1 MRLSVR
7 RLACHPV
14 AALCLAAIACAPTT
28 AVPAPTPAER
38 PAAPATAPLQAVV
51 EQARKEGALT
61 LVWGEGSVGG
71 TDGVRRLAEGYNR
84 YYGLNLTV
92 SFTPGPSMGNL
103 VARLMQEY
111 QAGRPAT
118 SDVIIGYGN
127 HMAALLHAGV
137 LEASDWTSWAPDVP
151 SSEQA
156 AGGGVAIPIQSSIL
170 GITYNSGRLRA
181 DDVPRSL
188 YDLLKPSLKERIA
201 GQNAVAGFDQLSMP
215 EMWGE
220 QRVREYMAQYAE
232 QVAGVIRCNE
242 KQRIASGEFDVFALD
257 CSHGETLG
265 LKQQGV
271 PLDFAVASD
280 APLMKPIYMAVP
292 KHATHPQAAKLWVN
306 YLLTREAQDTIYSV
320 DMMDNHRLPGSR
332 TAADVE
338 RLQSGVSRF
347 YEGDVDFFLR
357 VDEQQV
363 DALRAELVRMLKRS

>member
-1 MRLSVR
+1 M
-7 RLACHPV
+7 
-14 AALCLAAIACAPTT
+14 AAVCLAVIACAPTA
-28 AVPAPTPAER
+28 AVPAPAPAER
-38 PAAPATAPLQAVV
+38 PAASATAPLQAVV
-51 EQARKEGALT
+51 EDARKEGALT

-71 TDGVRRLAEGYNR
+71 TEGVRRLAEGFNR

-92 SFTPGPSMGNL
+92 SFTPGPSMGNI
-103 VARLMQEY
+103 VTRVMQEH
-111 QAGRPAT
+111 QAARAAT

-127 HMAALLHAGV
+127 HMATLVHAGV
-137 LEASDWTSWAPDVP
+137 LEAGDWTSWAPDIP
-151 SSEQA
+151 SSELA
-156 AGGGVAIPIQSSIL
+156 AGGAAIPIQSSIL
-170 GITYNSGRLRA
+170 GITYNSARLRG
-181 DDVPRSL
+181 DEVPRSL
-188 YDLLKPSLKERIA
+188 SDRLKPSLKGRIA

-215 EMWGE
+215 DMWGE
-220 QRVREYMAQYAE
+220 QRVREYLAQYAE

-257 CSHGETLG
+257 CSHGETLD

-292 KHATHPQAAKLWVN
+292 KNAMHPHAAKLWVN
-306 YLLTREAQDTIYSV
+306 YLLTREAQDIIYGFN
-320 DMMDNHRLPGSR
+320 MMDNHRLPGSR
-332 TAADVE
+332 TAADIE

-363 DALRAELVRMLKRS
+363 DALRAELVRMLKKS